1 MAAVRIP
8 GRIASQGFFRPFRHS
23 LLVCTHGRRQWRPV
37 RASLTIIDSAF
48 RGAVPFF
55 LFIVSSPSATLPVAD
70 RYVPLCR
77 HAGGAF
83 QAGITLTDGRDLNSP
98 SLIAHKG
105 LKHSHD
111 EYVEKVNRQRAKEQ
125 READQA
131 EFEKLKGRFISLTM
145 TVGTIRLHTLDSVE
159 YYDEGTRQHI
169 CVGSF
174 GYYLKPDHRHFR
186 WWSFSS
192 VFPN

>member
-1 MAAVRIP
+1 MAAGSCLADRHRLRFP
-8 GRIASQGFFRPFRHS
+8 GR
-23 LLVCTHGRRQWRPV
+23 
-37 RASLTIIDSAF
+37 
-48 RGAVPFF
+48 GAIFSFHCFKSIGNTAGCRLICSFVP
-55 LFIVSSPSATLPVAD
+55 S
-70 RYVPLCR
+70 CR
-77 HAGGAF
+77 GAF

-98 SLIAHKG
+98 SLIAHKD

>member
-8 GRIASQGFFRPFRHS
+8 AALPRKDFFRPLRHS
-23 LLVCTHGRRQWRPV
+23 SLVCTHGRRQWRPV
-37 RASLTIIDSAF
+37 RASLIVIDSAF
-48 RGAVPFF
+48 RGVVLFFFSLFQVHRQHRRLPTDMFLCAVMRCM
-55 LFIVSSPSATLPVAD
+55 LSS
-70 RYVPLCR
+70 R
-77 HAGGAF
+77 HHINGWARPQF
-83 QAGITLTDGRDLNSP
+83 P